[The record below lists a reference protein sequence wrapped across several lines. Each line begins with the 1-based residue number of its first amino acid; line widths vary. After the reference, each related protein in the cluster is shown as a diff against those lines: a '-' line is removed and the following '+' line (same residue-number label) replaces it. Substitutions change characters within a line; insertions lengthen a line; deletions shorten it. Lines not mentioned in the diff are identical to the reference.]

1 MPFPQS
7 FLDEL
12 MARSDIVD
20 VVGSYVQ
27 LKRKGRLYGGLCP
40 FHSEKTPSFY
50 VYPATQSFY
59 CFGCQA
65 AGDAISFVKRSTIS
79 AAAKPSR
86 CWLPAPGCRNRRRT
100 IRPDACAAGC
110 FP

>member
-27 LKRKGRLYGGLCP
+27 LTPKGRESLW
-40 FHSEKTPSFY
+40 SVS
-50 VYPATQSFY
+50 
-59 CFGCQA
+59 
-65 AGDAISFVKRSTIS
+65 
-79 AAAKPSR
+79 
-86 CWLPAPGCRNRRRT
+86 LPQ
-100 IRPDACAAGC
+100 
-110 FP
+110 